1 MELNY
6 ELLKNIINID
16 SPTGYC
22 NKVIK
27 YIGEVVSTLGYNY
40 SVNQKGN
47 LIVEVKGNNDYT
59 VGLSAHVDT
68 LGLMVRSINGDGTLK
83 FTTLGGPLLNTYNAE
98 YCKVYTRDN
107 KVYTGTILST
117 SPAGS
122 TTIVS
127 LEISSW
133 TI

>member
-1 MELNY
+1 MKKLYRKENNMELNY

-27 YIGEVVSTLGYNY
+27 YIEEVVSLLGYEY
-40 SVNQKGN
+40 SINQKGN
-47 LIVEVKGNNDYT
+47 LIVEVKGNNGYT

-98 YCKVYTRDN
+98 YCKVSKT
-107 KVYTGTILST
+107 K
-117 SPAGS
+117 
-122 TTIVS
+122 
-127 LEISSW
+127 
-133 TI
+133 